1 MKIFLG
7 TPITGIV
14 KKRGEEKVSEQNYT
28 SLCKILDDLR
38 AAGHQVFCALEDEN
52 FGKTSV
58 TSEFCTKRD
67 FDYMKEHDI
76 YVVFPNNSYGCAV
89 ELGWASALKKPI
101 YIGINSRIGSKT
113 PLYEGLTAIADNV
126 HVIEYDSKHGFPS
139 EGAWGEILDDLT
151 DFIEKIGISEN
162 EDLQYVS

>member
-14 KKRGEEKVSEQNYT
+14 QKRGEETVSEQNYM
-28 SLCKILDDLR
+28 SLCRILKDLR
-38 AAGHQVFCALEDEN
+38 SAGHQVFCALEEEN

-67 FDYMKEHDI
+67 FDYMKEHDV

-101 YIGINSRIGSKT
+101 YIGINSSIGSKT
-113 PLYEGLTAIADNV
+113 PLYEGLTAISENV
-126 HVIEYDSKHGFPS
+126 HVMEYESKHGFPAD
-139 EGAWGEILDDLT
+139 GVWGEVLDDLNR
-151 DFIEKIGISEN
+151 FISTIDNEESEMRFIS
-162 EDLQYVS
+162 